1 MAAELPLG
9 LPWPKDD
16 RLVSLREGGSF
27 HAYVHIPFC
36 KVRCGYCDFNTYTAS
51 EIGEV
56 RQTDFHKSLIAE
68 IELSSSVLEGSRIST
83 PALQSVFFGGGTP
96 SLFSSDQLGEILDS
110 LSCMHGIAPGAEIT
124 IEANPDTVSLEYL
137 NELAVRGVNRISF
150 GVQSFDPQ
158 VLKTL
163 DRTHDPERVA
173 EVVSWAKQAGLRVS
187 VDLIFGAPGESLESW
202 KSTVESALA
211 LETEHISAYSLIV
224 EPGTKLAAQ
233 IARGTFADVD
243 EDLNAHKYE
252 LVSEMLSEAG
262 LQWYEVSN
270 WGEPSIHNQAYWY
283 SRNWWGYGPGAH
295 SHIDG
300 NRFWNRKHPLAYQ
313 QALSSGS
320 PAQGIEHI
328 DDRTHREERLML
340 ELRCASGT
348 DLELLRQLEIP
359 KEKVSDA
366 LARGLLVLL
375 PGNRVATS
383 EKGRLLIDGIV
394 LDLLS

>member
-16 RLVSLREGGSF
+16 RLLSLRDAGSF

-56 RQTDFHKSLIAE
+56 RQTEFHQSLIAE
-68 IELSSSVLEGSRIST
+68 IEFSRSVLETSGIT
-83 PALQSVFFGGGTP
+83 PKSLQSVFFGGGTP
-96 SLFSSDQLGEILDS
+96 SLFTSDQLDS
-110 LSCMHGIAPGAEIT
+110 VVASLKAVHGIAPGAEIT
-124 IEANPDTVSLEYL
+124 IEANPDTVNLEYL
-137 NELAVRGVNRISF
+137 HELSSIGVNRVSF

-158 VLKTL
+158 VLRTL
-163 DRTHDPERVA
+163 DRTHDPERVSD
-173 EVVSWAKQAGLRVS
+173 VVGWAKQAGLRVS

-202 KSTVESALA
+202 QSTVNRALT

-233 IARGTFADVD
+233 IARGTYQAVD
-243 EDLNAHKYE
+243 EDLNAQKYE
-252 LVSEMLSEAG
+252 FVSQALSDAG
-262 LQWYEVSN
+262 LEWYEVSN
-270 WGEPSIHNQAYWY
+270 WGVPSVHNQAYWY

-300 NRFWNRKHPLAYQ
+300 NRFWNKKHPLAYQ

-328 DDRTHREERLML
+328 DDRTHLEERLML
-340 ELRCASGT
+340 ELRCADGT
-348 DLELLRQLEIP
+348 ELQLLRKLEVSQQ
-359 KEKVSDA
+359 KVSEV
-366 LARGLLVLL
+366 LARGLLVLR
-375 PGNRVATS
+375 PGNRIATS
-383 EKGRLLIDGIV
+383 DKGRLLIDGIV

>member
-1 MAAELPLG
+1 M
-9 LPWPKDD
+9 
-16 RLVSLREGGSF
+16 
-27 HAYVHIPFC
+27 
-36 KVRCGYCDFNTYTAS
+36 
-51 EIGEV
+51 
-56 RQTDFHKSLIAE
+56 
-68 IELSSSVLEGSRIST
+68 IST
-83 PALQSVFFGGGTP
+83 QALQSVFFGGGTP

-110 LSCMHGIAPGAEIT
+110 LSSIHGIAAGAEIT

-137 NELAVRGVNRISF
+137 SELAARGVNRISF

-163 DRTHDPERVA
+163 DRTHDPERVPEA
-173 EVVSWAKQAGLRVS
+173 VSWAKQAGLRVS
-187 VDLIFGAPGESLESW
+187 VDLIFGAPGESIESW
-202 KSTVESALA
+202 KSTVDRALA
-211 LETEHISAYSLIV
+211 LQTEHISAYSLIV